1 MGIVN
6 VTPDSFSDGGRFIAP
21 EDAVDHALQLVAD
34 GADLLDIGGESTR
47 PGAPAVAPSVEL
59 ARIRPVVQ
67 SLLERTDV
75 PLSIDTTK
83 VSVAE
88 AALELGAHII
98 NDISGGTF
106 EPGILRVVAREAAGY
121 IGMHTPGTPATMMA
135 NATWDDVVA
144 EVEERL
150 QAISRACVEAG
161 IEPDA
166 TVLDPGLGFGK
177 LAADNVRLLMRV
189 AELTERLQRPVL
201 IGISRKRTVR
211 DVCGSAPQR
220 VAAGTTAFETLAMM
234 AGAAIIRTHDVNA
247 AVAARNAV
255 AACRSTM

>member
-6 VTPDSFSDGGRFIAP
+6 VTPDSFSDGGRYLEP
-21 EDAVDHALQLVAD
+21 ERAVEHALQLVAD
-34 GADLLDIGGESTR
+34 GADILDIGGESTR
-47 PGAPAVAPSVEL
+47 PGAPAVAPTVEL

-67 SLLERTDV
+67 ALLSRTDV

-83 VSVAE
+83 AVVAE
-88 AALELGAHII
+88 AALQDGAHII

-106 EPGILRVVAREAAGY
+106 DPQILPLVAAAGAGY
-121 IGMHTPGTPATMMA
+121 VGMHTPGSPATMMA
-135 NATWDDVVA
+135 HASYHDVVSD
-144 EVEERL
+144 VGDRL
-150 QAISRACVEAG
+150 EAISRACAAAG
-161 IEPDA
+161 IAPQA
-166 TVLDPGLGFGK
+166 ILFDPGLGFGK
-177 LAADNVRLLMRV
+177 LADDNVRLLSRLR
-189 AELTERLQRPVL
+189 ELSDRLQRPLL

-211 DVCGSAPQR
+211 EVCGSAPER

-234 AGAAIIRTHDVNA
+234 SGAAVIRTHDVNA